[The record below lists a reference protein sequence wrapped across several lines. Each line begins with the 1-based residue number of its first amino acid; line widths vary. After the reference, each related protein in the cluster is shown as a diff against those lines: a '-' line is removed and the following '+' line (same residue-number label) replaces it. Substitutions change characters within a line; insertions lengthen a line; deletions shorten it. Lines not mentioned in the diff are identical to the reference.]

1 MGGHNKTFVLK
12 TGLGRR
18 RWEGVHFF
26 LAFVTPTRP
35 ARFASS
41 LGSPPIVESK
51 LLHFRFS
58 SISKSSGTFSV
69 FFALPRASK
78 CSSSVHAAA
87 PLRSG
92 VCARARV

>member
-1 MGGHNKTFVLK
+1 
-12 TGLGRR
+12 
-18 RWEGVHFF
+18 
-26 LAFVTPTRP
+26 
-35 ARFASS
+35 
-41 LGSPPIVESK
+41 
-51 LLHFRFS
+51 LHFRFS